1 MQEATMYENHKLCDE
16 LKPKEICI
24 VVEQYHEGVI
34 SRKYHQHVAQHRLS
48 ETSLQYLLQA
58 LVMKFENNEPL
69 TIVRSFLNE
78 RGKNPSAH
86 KFFWQVTRPEPGVM
100 RKYCG
105 GNTCAWAD
113 QVVQPSSFR
122 RAV

>member
-1 MQEATMYENHKLCDE
+1 MYENYKLCDE
-16 LKPKEICI
+16 LQVKDICI
-24 VVEQYHEGVI
+24 VVEQYREGNME
-34 SRKYHQHVAQHRLS
+34 RKYHLHVPQHRLS

-69 TIVRSFLNE
+69 TIVRSFLNS

-86 KFFWQVTRPEPGVM
+86 NFNWHVTNAEPGVQ

-113 QVVQPSSFR
+113 RVIMPSKFR
-122 RAV
+122 C